1 MFKGIWRSVLKW
13 WRSGTIPHK
22 ALTAAADLPP
32 LADPDYEYLFMQLL
46 EGVSHGWQQPRAIE
60 FFRKIKQ
67 RAPKSQWIEWLN
79 TFGPQAVSSPSPNE
93 ELARRMIQLGD
104 LDCSEVTSLA
114 GEYGHQILGKIYGG
128 IDDDQYLTEISAAEL
143 ASLGLGADGLISEI
157 DFPVELPLDLPNADA
172 ESIAHDPMLSFSSP
186 ADFSS
191 SAVPVAENS
200 WQHEPIN
207 FQPLESPVAQEPPTP
222 EKNADFVLP
231 EPLYKS
237 RSPLADLVEPEDD
250 FPTFGEVPES
260 LRLGNNKKR
269 PTPPPPP
276 SGFLQPITLDASG
289 AIEQE
294 NPLYQNP
301 IDPAEHQPVEERE
314 ISIEEFALMLQSDP
328 ELLQDISKQLGIET
342 TDPQVVVDTVIAQM
356 QQQIANGQN

>member
-13 WRSGTIPHK
+13 WRSGTTPQK

-67 RAPKSQWIEWLN
+67 RAPKSQWIAWLN
-79 TFGPQAVSSPSPNE
+79 TFGPQAVSSSSPNE

-128 IDDDQYLTEISAAEL
+128 IDDDQYLTEISAEEL
-143 ASLGLGADGLISEI
+143 ASLGLGADGFISEV
-157 DFPVELPLDLPNADA
+157 DFPVELPLDLPATDNM
-172 ESIAHDPMLSFSSP
+172 ESIANDPMLMQP
-186 ADFSS
+186 AIDPS
-191 SAVPVAENS
+191 SAMIAEHS
-200 WQHEPIN
+200 WQHEPVN
-207 FQPLESPVAQEPPTP
+207 FQPLILESPIAQEPQNP
-222 EKNADFVLP
+222 EKSADFALP

-276 SGFLQPITLDASG
+276 SGFLQPITLDSSG
-289 AIEQE
+289 AIEPE
-294 NPLYQNP
+294 NPLDHMEN
-301 IDPAEHQPVEERE
+301 QPVEERE
-314 ISIEEFALMLQSDP
+314 ISIEEFAIMLQSDP

>member
-13 WRSGTIPHK
+13 WRSGTTPQK

-32 LADPDYEYLFMQLL
+32 LAAPDYEYLFMQLL

-79 TFGPQAVSSPSPNE
+79 TFGPEAVSSPSPNE

-128 IDDDQYLTEISAAEL
+128 IDDDQYLTEISDEEL
-143 ASLGLGADGLISEI
+143 ASLGLAADGLMSE
-157 DFPVELPLDLPNADA
+157 VELPMDLPANDM
-172 ESIAHDPMLSFSSP
+172 ESIANDSNSMLNFSQP
-186 ADFSS
+186 ANDFGN
-191 SAVPVAENS
+191 SAAMVFEDN

-222 EKNADFVLP
+222 EKSTDFELP

-250 FPTFGEVPES
+250 FPS
-260 LRLGNNKKR
+260 DQIK
-269 PTPPPPP
+269 
-276 SGFLQPITLDASG
+276 A
-289 AIEQE
+289 E
-294 NPLYQNP
+294 NPLDQNSLSSP
-301 IDPAEHQPVEERE
+301 ENQPVEERE

-342 TDPQVVVDTVIAQM
+342 TDPQLVVDTVIAQM

>member
-13 WRSGTIPHK
+13 WRSGTTPQK

-32 LADPDYEYLFMQLL
+32 LAAPDYEYLFMQLL

-79 TFGPQAVSSPSPNE
+79 TFGPEAVSSPSPNE

-128 IDDDQYLTEISAAEL
+128 IDDDQYLTEISDEEL
-143 ASLGLGADGLISEI
+143 ASLGLAADGLMSE
-157 DFPVELPLDLPNADA
+157 VELPMDLPANDM
-172 ESIAHDPMLSFSSP
+172 ESIANDSNSMLNFSQP
-186 ADFSS
+186 ANDFGN
-191 SAVPVAENS
+191 SAAMVFEDN

-207 FQPLESPVAQEPPTP
+207 FQPLESPVAQESPTP
-222 EKNADFVLP
+222 EKSTDFELP

-237 RSPLADLVEPEDD
+237 RSPLADLVESEDD

-269 PTPPPPP
+269 PVPPPPP
-276 SGFLQPITLDASG
+276 SGFLQPITLDSG
-289 AIEQE
+289 DQIKAE
-294 NPLYQNP
+294 NPLDQNSLSSP
-301 IDPAEHQPVEERE
+301 ENQPVEERE

>member
-13 WRSGTIPHK
+13 WRSGTTPQK

-93 ELARRMIQLGD
+93 ELARRMIQLGE

-128 IDDDQYLTEISAAEL
+128 IDDDQYLTELSAEEL
-143 ASLGLGADGLISEI
+143 ASLGLGADDFTSEVE
-157 DFPVELPLDLPNADA
+157 FPMELPANDMEPIANDSTLNFSQPAIDLG
-172 ESIAHDPMLSFSSP
+172 SIAATVS
-186 ADFSS
+186 
-191 SAVPVAENS
+191 ENT
-200 WQHEPIN
+200 WQHEPIS
-207 FQPLESPVAQEPPTP
+207 FQPLESPLAQEPQAP
-222 EKNADFVLP
+222 EKSADLELP

-276 SGFLQPITLDASG
+276 SGFLQPITLDSSG
-289 AIEQE
+289 AIEAEKPLDQNLVGQE
-294 NPLYQNP
+294 ENQS
-301 IDPAEHQPVEERE
+301 VEEKE
-314 ISIEEFALMLQSDP
+314 ITIEEFALMLQSDP